1 MAAVLFTPLPTIQKA
16 VEQLTKHNSGL
27 CEVTNLNSP
36 SQTVVSG
43 ERAQLLRLQSVL
55 RQLEGGKRARA
66 VFMNVKYPFHSSLL
80 KSASDEL
87 ESYVRTFNVKDP
99 LFPVLSNLDGS
110 LVWHCCGFVRSR
122 WNRRMPFWKEWES
135 SSPRQCS
142 GMSA

>member
-1 MAAVLFTPLPTIQKA
+1 MAAVLFTPLPTIQEA

-55 RQLEGGKRARA
+55 RQLEGGKRAR
-66 VFMNVKYPFHSSLL
+66 VVLMNVKYPFHSSLL

-87 ESYVRTFNVKDP
+87 ERYVRTFNVKDP
-99 LFPVLSNLDGS
+99 LFPVLSNMDGS
-110 LVWHCCGFVRSR
+110 LV
-122 WNRRMPFWKEWES
+122 
-135 SSPRQCS
+135 
-142 GMSA
+142 